1 MDKISAVIITNNEE
15 HNIERC
21 LRSIDT
27 VADEIIVV
35 DSNSTDN
42 TGSIVKRFAKAVFV
56 SHDWE
61 GYSRSKNFG
70 NSIAKNDWI
79 LSIDADEELS
89 PELQK
94 SILKNKENLTECY
107 KMTRLTHYC
116 GTWIH
121 HSGWYP
127 DAKIRLFDRRNA
139 RWVGESVHEKLVLD
153 GSVKVNMLKGDCFH
167 YSIRTIEEHLKKI
180 NLYSSIWAQ
189 EAYKKGKKF
198 NILLLIFKPWGSFFT
213 CYFFKLGILD
223 GYHGF
228 LLSVFG
234 GFSRFMRLIKLRN
247 MYKNGMV

>member
-15 HNIERC
+15 QNIERC
-21 LRSIDT
+21 LRSIDP
-27 VADEIIVV
+27 VVDEIIVV

-42 TGSIVKRFAKAVFV
+42 TGNMVKRFAKAQFIT
-56 SHDWE
+56 HNWE

-70 NSIAKNDWI
+70 NNIARYDWI

-89 PELQK
+89 PELQM
-94 SILKNKENLTECY
+94 SILKNKENLTGCY
-107 KMTRLTHYC
+107 KMARLTYYC

-139 RWVGESVHEKLVLD
+139 KWIGESIHEKLVLE
-153 GSVKVNMLKGDCFH
+153 GPVKVNMLKGDCFH
-167 YSIRTIEEHLKKI
+167 FSIRSIEDHLKKI
-180 NLYSSIWAQ
+180 NLYSSIWAK
-189 EAYKKGKKF
+189 EAYMKGKKF
-198 NILLLIFKPWGSFFT
+198 NILLLLFKPFISFFT
-213 CYFFKLGILD
+213 NYFIKLGFLD

-228 LLSVFG
+228 LLSVFS

-247 MYKNGMV
+247 MYKNGTV